1 MLLISKKLEKRR
13 RKRQTNL
20 MGISVLL
27 ESVGSSDGHSR
38 DNERIGTPHHNRE
51 PSSKQSLRECV
62 DARNKQQIVDDFSL
76 LYLFIN
82 NITEAFESTEIV
94 NMN

>member
-1 MLLISKKLEKRR
+1 
-13 RKRQTNL
+13 
-20 MGISVLL
+20 MGIGVLL
-27 ESVGSSDGHSR
+27 ESAGDSDGHSR
-38 DNERIGTPHHNRE
+38 DIERIGTPHHNWK

-62 DARNKQQIVDDFSL
+62 NARNKEQIVDDFSL

-94 NMN
+94 DMNEW